1 MNENPYASSL
11 EARILSATPME
22 LVNLLYRAA
31 IESVQAARAH
41 LKSGNILQRGRS
53 VSQAVAILTE
63 LSGSLNHEKGGEV
76 STRLAAMYDFL
87 QRSLLDANF
96 RQADDG
102 LANAEAL
109 LKTLSDA
116 WSTLSPSQKGGCA
129 RTAGPRDL
137 HPTAYGL
144 AGIPA
149 RHEEYAS
156 IIAKQWCA

>member
-11 EARILSATPME
+11 ETRILSATPME
-22 LVNLLYRAA
+22 LVNMLYRAA
-31 IESVQAARAH
+31 IEAVQAARAH
-41 LKSGNILQRGRS
+41 LNSGDIIHRGRS

-87 QRSLLDANF
+87 QRTLLDANF

-102 LANAEAL
+102 LAKAEAL
-109 LKTLSDA
+109 LITLSEA
-116 WSTLSPSQKGGCA
+116 WYALNPSRQGGSA
-129 RTAGPRDL
+129 RPAGPTEM
-137 HPTAYGL
+137 HPTAYSF

-149 RHEEYAS
+149 PHEGYAS